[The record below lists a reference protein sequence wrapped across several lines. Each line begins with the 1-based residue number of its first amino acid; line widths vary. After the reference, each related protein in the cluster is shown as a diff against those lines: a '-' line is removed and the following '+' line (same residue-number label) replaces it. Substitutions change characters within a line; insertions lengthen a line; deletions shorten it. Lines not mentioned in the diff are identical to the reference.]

1 MAQINKP
8 TDYFEPVLYTGD
20 DSNNRTINTT
30 ENFQADFFWV
40 KDRSNAASH
49 CLMDIT
55 RSTFLSTNTT
65 GAEQALSGLGWNN
78 TAPAST
84 GFTVD
89 YGSNPSINGTG
100 RNFVS
105 WCWNAGGTASS
116 NTDGSITS
124 SVSANTTSGFS
135 IVSYTGTGANA
146 TVGHGLGSTPK
157 VVIVKNRTDAGTN
170 WHTYHGAISGRSGGY
185 ITLNTTDAFQTNVT
199 TIWNGDHNSTVV
211 DLGSNNNSN
220 GSGDSMIAYCF
231 AEKKGF
237 SKFGSFAGNGSNDGT
252 FVYTGFKPAFVI
264 TKLSSGTGSWF
275 LHDNKRN
282 GFNGSN
288 AYFYPD
294 TNAAEMN
301 TVQLEDFVSNGFKM
315 RFSGGANSSGTSIY
329 MAFAE
334 SPLVGTNN
342 IPATAR

>member
-135 IVSYTGTGANA
+135 IVSYTGTGSVG
-146 TVGHGLGSTPK
+146 TVGHGLGSEAKMIIIKDRGTVADWFCYHSALGNGTTIK
-157 VVIVKNRTDAGTN
+157 LNLTDASYSSIN
-170 WHTYHGAISGRSGGY
+170 WN
-185 ITLNTTDAFQTNVT
+185 NTTPTSSVFSLRAG
-199 TIWNGDHNSTVV
+199 GDVNTSAK
-211 DLGSNNNSN
+211 NY
-220 GSGDSMIAYCF
+220 IAYCF

-237 SKFGSFAGNGSNDGT
+237 SKFGSYTGNSSNDGT
-252 FVYTGFKPAFVI
+252 FVYTGFKPAMVI
-264 TKLSSGTGSWF
+264 VKCSNAVENWVMW
-275 LHDNKRN
+275 DNKRSP
-282 GFNGSN
+282 FNVVNDRLFPNLSN
-288 AYFYPD
+288 AESTSPD
-294 TNAAEMN
+294 ICD
-301 TVQLEDFVSNGFKM
+301 LVSNGFKF
-315 RFSGGANSSGTSIY
+315 RFGPEGSWNSSGRNYIY

-334 SPLVGTNN
+334 NPLVGTNN